1 MIKINVCLIETEFQL
16 LHSKLLFAFRV
27 RQAKFS
33 RRETAWRSFI
43 QSHHLFFVLFC
54 FVLIQTSQ
62 RFGGVFLDWFCGI
75 FFVLFGFISIK
86 GHRSYAGSGRSFPQV
101 VTVGT
106 TSRFLNSL
114 QNSAPSQEFSLIW
127 GLSMVGD
134 GYLGERSGISGDRSS
149 PLAPH
154 TFSAITEPARRGGSP
169 CLEWVPCPICTGLLT
184 FPI

>member
-33 RRETAWRSFI
+33 HRETAWRSFI
-43 QSHHLFFVLFC
+43 QSHHLFFVVFC

-86 GHRSYAGSGRSFPQV
+86 GHRSYARSGRSFPQV

-127 GLSMVGD
+127 GAEHGWGWISWWEVWNQW
-134 GYLGERSGISGDRSS
+134 RQIFPSGSTHF
-149 PLAPH
+149 LCYH
-154 TFSAITEPARRGGSP
+154 WT
-169 CLEWVPCPICTGLLT
+169 C
-184 FPI
+184 